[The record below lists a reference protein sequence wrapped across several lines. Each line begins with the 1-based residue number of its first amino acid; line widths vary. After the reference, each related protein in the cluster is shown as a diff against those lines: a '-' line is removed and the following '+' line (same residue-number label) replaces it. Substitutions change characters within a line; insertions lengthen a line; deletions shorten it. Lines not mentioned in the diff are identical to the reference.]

1 MSLANI
7 RCLLAKVIILSL
19 LQFLPLRQNDWV
31 RRKEATDFVNVR
43 LEFSTSYSD
52 GVYYILINWEFSY

>member
-31 RRKEATDFVNVR
+31 RRKEATDFVNVK

>member
-31 RRKEATDFVNVR
+31 RRKKATDFVNVR